1 MSDQVLGRRR
11 TVCRASGYP
20 GAEVLDRLRDR
31 LQREYWRALNRYDE
45 LKRRARENRAGRSAL
60 GFVVL
65 LLLGIGA
72 ALGFVAA
79 NAAARDEITQLT
91 PARASNLGDVFTVT
105 QAVVRQQTVRVPAQ
119 HAGRQSRK
127 TLTITKGSRTL
138 PARTVAFA
146 STRTVTRTITK
157 SRTVTV
163 TVVQPTTVTVVSTED
178 KKGKP

>member
-1 MSDQVLGRRR
+1 
-11 TVCRASGYP
+11 
-20 GAEVLDRLRDR
+20 VLDRVRDR
-31 LQREYWRALNRYDE
+31 LQRGVWHALNRYDE
-45 LKRRARENRAGRSAL
+45 LKRRVRESQAGRSAV

-91 PARASNLGDVFTVT
+91 PARASNVGAVYTVT
-105 QAVVRQQTVRVPAQ
+105 QAIVNQETVRVAAKV
-119 HAGRQSRK
+119 AGRQRPK
-127 TLTITKGSRTL
+127 TLTVTTRSPTL

-146 STRTVTRTITK
+146 STKTVTRTITQT
-157 SRTVTV
+157 RIVTV
-163 TVVQPTTVTVVSTED
+163 TDVQPTTVTVED